1 MQEKKEYKLNLEGAN
16 MVEGLQID
24 EPRFDEICQEAK
36 IAHIRGKD
44 MVETFDLAL
53 NVIQP
58 QSMVEAALM
67 GYALGQAQQLAKQ
80 MNSNPLLSLLAQMGQ

>member
-1 MQEKKEYKLNLEGAN
+1 MQEKKQYKLNLKGAN

-24 EPRFDEICQEAK
+24 EPRFDEICDEAK
-36 IAHIRGKD
+36 IAHILGKD
-44 MVETFDLAL
+44 MVETFELAL

-67 GYALGQAQQLAKQ
+67 GYAIGQIQQRAKQ
-80 MNSNPLLSLLAQMGQ
+80 MNSNPLLSLLAQMGK